1 MNYCAI
7 VLYML
12 IIPYSSTLDYTL
24 CPEPCR
30 PAPQSCRPVLCLI
43 IFSIATERHGPFEVG
58 PSSYAITQHCIGTN
72 GPRYSIPRAKR
83 DETATGFEYTLLSQP
98 DPLSTSLDGQ

>member
-1 MNYCAI
+1 MH
-7 VLYML
+7 LLL
-12 IIPYSSTLDYTL
+12 IIPYVLSHVDQPLSHVDQY
-24 CPEPCR
+24 
-30 PAPQSCRPVLCLI
+30 SLCLI

-58 PSSYAITQHCIGTN
+58 PSSYAITQHCIGTS
-72 GPRYSIPRAKR
+72 GPRYSIPKAKR